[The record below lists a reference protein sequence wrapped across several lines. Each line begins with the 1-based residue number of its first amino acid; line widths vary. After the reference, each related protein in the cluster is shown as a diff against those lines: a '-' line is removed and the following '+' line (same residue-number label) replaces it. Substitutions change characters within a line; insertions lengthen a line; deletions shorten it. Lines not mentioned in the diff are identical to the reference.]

1 MLPNDTN
8 ELAID
13 DVATQTSEKYHTEW
27 EKPGVKIMYFM
38 ILFTLKLRK
47 DQCNLL
53 WQKPDQWV
61 LVPSTG
67 AEESIDWED
76 AGKDFWS
83 EGSILSLV
91 LGCGDMTLYIYQ
103 DSLKCAS

>member
-27 EKPGVKIMYFM
+27 EKPGVKIMHFM

-53 WQKPDQWV
+53 
-61 LVPSTG
+61 
-67 AEESIDWED
+67 
-76 AGKDFWS
+76 
-83 EGSILSLV
+83 
-91 LGCGDMTLYIYQ
+91 
-103 DSLKCAS
+103 